1 MKLLYDGFVKIY
13 ECKNE
18 KNETYNKVVLKGAVG
33 CLVINENHEIVL
45 VKQYRPILG
54 KHTLEIP
61 AGTLD
66 KNISIKDTLIEE
78 LEEECGIKRED
89 IISMTEEPIL
99 TYDIIENMSDGQI
112 HLFLVNIKNKELIPN
127 EEDDVEEVK
136 FYKKEE
142 IEDLIKQKKIT
153 DPKTLLAFFMYKEY
167 YNG

>member
-1 MKLLYDGFVKIY
+1 
-13 ECKNE
+13 
-18 KNETYNKVVLKGAVG
+18 
-33 CLVINENHEIVL
+33 
-45 VKQYRPILG
+45 
-54 KHTLEIP
+54 
-61 AGTLD
+61 
-66 KNISIKDTLIEE
+66 
-78 LEEECGIKRED
+78 
-89 IISMTEEPIL
+89 MTEEPIL

-112 HLFLVNIKNKELIPN
+112 HLFLVHIKNKELIPN